1 MMTESSVKESVA
13 SLFQLIAAIDLIEN
27 SICRNRDTKDE
38 MCYAH
43 DGNVYIR
50 RASVQ
55 SFNNES
61 NLCLVITEYLPNVD
75 QYSVRAGTDF

>member
-1 MMTESSVKESVA
+1 MTNEFSVKKSV
-13 SLFQLIAAIDLIEN
+13 LHRFRLTVGIDLREN
-27 SICRNRDTKDE
+27 SICHNRDTKDE

-55 SFNNES
+55 SLYNKGY
-61 NLCLVITEYLPNVD
+61 LGLVVTEYLTNVYQD
-75 QYSVRAGTDF
+75 SVRAGTDF